1 MNILTRRHVYIPVQ
15 FDPNSG
21 YTSKGTLSWVAN
33 GKLTPTRARFYYVY
47 FDVNNFGGSKT
58 AQS

>member
-1 MNILTRRHVYIPVQ
+1 MIPVQ

-21 YTSKGTLSWVAN
+21 YTSKGTLSWVAD

-58 AQS
+58 AQSLCSQ